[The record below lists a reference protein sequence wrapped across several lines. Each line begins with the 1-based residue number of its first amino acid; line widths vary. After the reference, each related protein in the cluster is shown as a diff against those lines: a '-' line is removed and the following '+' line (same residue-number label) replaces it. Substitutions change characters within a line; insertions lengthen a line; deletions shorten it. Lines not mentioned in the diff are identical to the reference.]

1 MVYSLFGILDTLLSG
16 GLSLIG
22 GIVNSVTSR
31 KAQREANAA
40 NLEMLKYQTAE
51 NLAQW
56 ERENEYNKPVNALN
70 RLREA
75 GVNPAL
81 INGSTV
87 DAGTAS
93 PMRVGR
99 ATMQPLPGVD
109 LGLTQAAQLALISSQ
124 VDLNNAKA
132 RKENASAGNDEW
144 KLQFNEDTKA
154 LQVALMESKKD
165 NTEANTER
173 TLAAIRQVD
182 EQLAQNHIK
191 IGIYANLS
199 SEQMLSI
206 AQAREFQRKEFDL
219 KQWQVGEQI
228 KIAWQNADTSR
239 LSAESM
245 ALRNACLNEMT
256 AEQVGLLHEQITNAV
271 IDGNG
276 QLLKNEA
283 QAIDNYWASRGV
295 KLGAGFNALAGM
307 AVTSLDAAVNMKSN
321 VTGIMTDAAVSRDSY
336 NPKSKPKQ
344 VYQVVY
350 PTKKRK

>member
-93 PMRVGR
+93 PLRVGR

-124 VDLNNAKA
+124 VDLNKAKA

-144 KLQFNEDTKA
+144 QLQFNQSTEKLQRDFLELKNDNTKA
-154 LQVALMESKKD
+154 
-165 NTEANTER
+165 NTAKVM
-173 TLAAIRQVD
+173 ASIRQVD

-191 IGIYANLS
+191 IGIYANIS
-199 SEQMLSI
+199 AEQMLSI

-228 KIAWQNADTSR
+228 KLAWYNADTSR

-256 AEQVGLLHEQITNAV
+256 AEQVGLLHEQTTNA
-271 IDGNG
+271 IIEGDGKILDNAA
-276 QLLKNEA
+276 K
-283 QAIDNYWASRGV
+283 AIDNYWAARGI
-295 KLGAGFNALAGM
+295 KLGAGFSAMAGM
-307 AVTSLDAAVNMKSN
+307 AVTSLDAAVNMRDGAGSFLKGASEARERYSKR
-321 VTGIMTDAAVSRDSY
+321 AA
-336 NPKSKPKQ
+336 Q
-344 VYQVVY
+344 

>member
-1 MVYSLFGILDTLLSG
+1 MVYSLFGILDTILTG

-22 GIVNSVTSR
+22 GIVNSVTAR
-31 KAQREANAA
+31 KAQREANQA

-56 ERENEYNKPVNALN
+56 ERENEYNKPLNALN

-75 GVNPAL
+75 GINPAL

-124 VDLNNAKA
+124 VDLNKAKA

-144 KLQFNEDTKA
+144 QLQFNEDTKN
-154 LQVALMESKKD
+154 LQIALMASREE

-182 EQLAQNHIK
+182 EQLAQSH
-191 IGIYANLS
+191 NLMVS
-199 SEQMLSI
+199 TLNMNEEQMKTI
-206 AQAREFQRKEFDL
+206 VQARAYQIKEFNL
-219 KQWQVGEQI
+219 KKWQVGEAVKQGWRGLEI
-228 KIAWQNADTSR
+228 SGALAASTIERNNWLNNLS
-239 LSAESM
+239 SAEIGEIYEKTKN
-245 ALRNACLNEMT
+245 LI
-256 AEQVGLLHEQITNAV
+256 V
-271 IDGNG
+271 DG
-276 QLLKNEA
+276 KNKEL
-283 QAIDNYWASRGV
+283 DNYL
-295 KLGAGFNALAGM
+295 KQ
-307 AVTSLDAAVNMKSN
+307 LDAYFKEKGLKVGGNPLQMINLLFALPLDWENIPERSN
-321 VTGIMTDAAVSRDSY
+321 IRPNSSMPVRPRTVTGSGYDSQGHY
-336 NPKSKPKQ
+336 YETSE
-344 VYQVVY
+344 
-350 PTKKRK
+350 

>member
-1 MVYSLFGILDTLLSG
+1 MVILVGNIFGFLGSLLGSIIQS
-16 GLSLIG
+16 
-22 GIVNSVTSR
+22 NS
-31 KAQREANAA
+31 AQQQQQAANAA
-40 NLEMLKYQTAE
+40 NMELAKYQNE
-51 NLAQW
+51 QNFLQW
-56 ERENEYNKPVNALN
+56 QRENEYNKPVNALN

-75 GVNPAL
+75 GINPAL

-93 PMRVGR
+93 PLRYTR
-99 ATMQPLPGVD
+99 ASVNPLPAIN
-109 LGLTQAAQLALISSQ
+109 LGLEHMAQLELVGSQ
-124 VDLNNAKA
+124 IQLNKAKA

-144 KLQFNEDTKA
+144 QLQFNQSTEDLQRDFMA
-154 LQVALMESKKD
+154 LKND
-165 NTEANTER
+165 NTKANTEKVM
-173 TLAAIRQVD
+173 ASIRQVD

-219 KQWQVGEQI
+219 KQWQVGQQI

-256 AEQVGLLHEQITNAV
+256 SEQVGLLHEQTTNA
-271 IDGNG
+271 IIEGDGKILENA
-276 QLLKNEA
+276 A
-283 QAIDNYWASRGV
+283 QAIDNYWSARGI
-295 KLGAGFNALAGM
+295 KLGAGFSAMAGM
-307 AVTSLDAAVNMKSN
+307 AVTSLDAAVNMREEAGSFLRGASEARERYSKR
-321 VTGIMTDAAVSRDSY
+321 AA
-336 NPKSKPKQ
+336 Q
-344 VYQVVY
+344 